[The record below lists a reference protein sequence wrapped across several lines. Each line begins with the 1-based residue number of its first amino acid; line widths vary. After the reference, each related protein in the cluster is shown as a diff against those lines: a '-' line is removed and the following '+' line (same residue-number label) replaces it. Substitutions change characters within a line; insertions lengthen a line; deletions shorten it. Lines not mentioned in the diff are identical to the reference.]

1 MHVCVFV
8 RENEIACF
16 APYPPQYS
24 IKTYRSS
31 PLWADTESRHSFHG
45 FTSLHSLHTY
55 LFLATEAPMGVSR
68 VGMFS
73 AGSLRQSDNACSIV
87 FNCILEPCVCV
98 LEQTFWIEHAAPRRA
113 LSLRPRFLCFH
124 ARTEEST
131 VSLCFFFL
139 PLLFL
144 CLCCRTT
151 EKGLSTSWLVR
162 N

>member
-1 MHVCVFV
+1 
-8 RENEIACF
+8 
-16 APYPPQYS
+16 
-24 IKTYRSS
+24 
-31 PLWADTESRHSFHG
+31 
-45 FTSLHSLHTY
+45 
-55 LFLATEAPMGVSR
+55 MGVSR

-131 VSLCFFFL
+131 VSLCFFFS
-139 PLLFL
+139 PVVVFMFV
-144 CLCCRTT
+144 
-151 EKGLSTSWLVR
+151 LSNNREGAQHLVASQKLGA
-162 N
+162 